1 VGMFAI
7 AAARRRRRRR
17 ELLRRAGDTACRVA
31 RVARTM
37 SRYALRP
44 AVPADADALARGV
57 IDGLEDYPAFAPEGW
72 TPPAFADEAAHA
84 RRTLADPDAWC
95 LVAETGGR
103 IVGQISLVPATSGPR
118 PVADETLAHVR
129 NLFVDRDHR
138 GTGLARVLDAAA
150 GDAARVRGFTTMRL
164 FVAAGQARAR
174 AFYERAGWA
183 PVTEPFFDAAP
194 GLAMVEY
201 RRAVPERAADD
212 L

>member
-1 VGMFAI
+1 MG
-7 AAARRRRRRR
+7 RR
-17 ELLRRAGDTACRVA
+17 EIPRPGALLRRAGVRCRSGPV

-37 SRYALRP
+37 SAPPPEYALRP
-44 AVPADADALARGV
+44 AASADADALARGV
-57 IDGLEDYPAFAPEGW
+57 IDGLADYPAFAPDGW
-72 TPPAFADEAAHA
+72 TPPRLADEAAHT
-84 RRTLADPDAWC
+84 RRALADPDAWC
-95 LVAETGGR
+95 LVAESGGR

-118 PVADETLAHVR
+118 PAADATLAHVR

-164 FVAAGQARAR
+164 FVAAGQTRAR

-183 PVTEPFFDAAP
+183 PVSEPFFDPVP

-201 RRAVPERAADD
+201 RRAVLQRADD
-212 L
+212 GG